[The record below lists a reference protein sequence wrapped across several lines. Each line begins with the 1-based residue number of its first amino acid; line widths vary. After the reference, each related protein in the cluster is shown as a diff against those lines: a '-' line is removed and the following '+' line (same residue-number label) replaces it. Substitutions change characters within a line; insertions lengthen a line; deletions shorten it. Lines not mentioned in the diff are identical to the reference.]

1 MKVRIDID
9 APDHDADSF
18 RNTGDFLGIA
28 LDAVRKVRQQLPI
41 GDNVSLDQLVIGN
54 DLDVIVVDVPGPEMP
69 TDYVTLAD
77 DAE

>member
-9 APDHDADSF
+9 APDHDASDF

-54 DLDVIVVDVPGPEMP
+54 DLDVTL
-69 TDYVTLAD
+69 TDLVATVAHD
-77 DAE
+77 DEPDDSE

>member
-9 APDHDADSF
+9 APDHSASDF

-41 GDNVSLDQLVIGN
+41 GDHVTLDQLVIGD
-54 DLDVIVVDVPGPEMP
+54 DLDVVVPDVPESDPMHGEDFHNGD
-69 TDYVTLAD
+69 T
-77 DAE
+77 E

>member
-9 APDHDADSF
+9 APDHDASDF
-18 RNTGDFLGIA
+18 RNTGDFLTIA

-54 DLDVIVVDVPGPEMP
+54 VLDVTLDDLVATVAHTDDVEP
-69 TDYVTLAD
+69 D
-77 DAE
+77 DSE